1 MLLHLSGQSLLV
13 YLLLSNLAD
22 WDAKPLGFRNLTG
35 HTGADPAAAAP
46 QFVTDLQ
53 DAVSQLQPGFP
64 FLWIVVIQHLRVE
77 QVDSDGRVPLVD
89 GISAGFFANAIFASV
104 SPAKGE
110 AI

>member
-1 MLLHLSGQSLLV
+1 MLHLSGQSLPV